1 MGKRWKHFIRKSG
14 HQDKVREEFRK
25 IRREGKRE
33 TSVVHT
39 DTRTQTQFGKPM
51 GDKLE
56 FTFNGLQT
64 LNTKKMKLSLK
75 GRLSNHFVDSKSKR
89 GKKAENEEPRIKNE

>member
-1 MGKRWKHFIRKSG
+1 
-14 HQDKVREEFRK
+14 
-25 IRREGKRE
+25 
-33 TSVVHT
+33 
-39 DTRTQTQFGKPM
+39 M

-64 LNTKKMKLSLK
+64 LNTKKKKLSLK
-75 GRLSNHFVDSKSKR
+75 GRLSNHLVDSKSKR